1 MLFVPPLTRVG
12 ASLKIQLKF
21 HVRKNIL
28 SALQVSNAAVV
39 TLDARVGASL
49 KIQLK
54 IIFNFLSA
62 SKAAVI
68 V

>member
-39 TLDARVGASL
+39 TLDARGRFA
-49 KIQLK
+49 
-54 IIFNFLSA
+54 
-62 SKAAVI
+62 
-68 V
+68 